1 MARAGGLAYSRPMS
15 DAPDLDALAKRF
27 LDLWQA
33 QVAASVSDPALA
45 DWIAQLMA
53 GAPGAPDAL
62 NAAPRGQAHAGIAA
76 FTAAAGGAP
85 AAAAAPGAGD
95 ERLVELDRRL
105 AACEERLAALERA
118 AGEAGGGAR
127 AKPRKRKG

>member
-1 MARAGGLAYSRPMS
+1 MS

-45 DWIAQLMA
+45 EAIAQMMA
-53 GAPGAPDAL
+53 GAPGAPGASH
-62 NAAPRGQAHAGIAA
+62 AAPGGQAHAGIAA

-118 AGEAGGGAR
+118 AGGAGGGAR
-127 AKPRKRKG
+127 AKPRKRRG